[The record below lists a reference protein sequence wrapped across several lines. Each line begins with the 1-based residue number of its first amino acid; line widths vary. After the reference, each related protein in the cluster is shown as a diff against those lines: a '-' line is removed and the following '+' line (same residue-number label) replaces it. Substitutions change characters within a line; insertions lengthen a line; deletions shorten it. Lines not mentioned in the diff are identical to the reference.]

1 MKRRAT
7 FYIAVTGLLV
17 LMFAGAA
24 CSSGE
29 ESESDGV
36 EFGDRGAAT
45 LPTAEA
51 KDLASLAKVVAMGE
65 SFDMDGSVL
74 PGPMGEPPLS
84 GSIKMQ
90 VDSTERDVKLL
101 EETVPRLGAAYTGG
115 YKEAQYDSKRGVFF
129 AINYTVTNESDGLLK
144 PGAHINGS
152 FTLADGT
159 GREWKPMTFQQD
171 HFDGSAAFAMQQDLF
186 DPRELVLQGEEK
198 KTTLGF
204 DIASDAKDLLLRS
217 ELLGIE
223 VKLDY

>member
-1 MKRRAT
+1 MTRRSAIH
-7 FYIAVTGLLV
+7 IAVTGMLV
-17 LMFAGAA
+17 LLFAAA

-29 ESESDGV
+29 EEGDAGK
-36 EFGDRGAAT
+36 FGDRGAAT

-51 KDLASLAKVVAMGE
+51 KELVSLAKVVAMGE

-84 GSIKMQ
+84 GTVKMQ

-115 YKEAQYDSKRGVFF
+115 YKEGQYASKRGVFF
-129 AINYTVTNESDGLLK
+129 AVNYTVTNDTDGLLK
-144 PGAHINGS
+144 PGAHINNS
-152 FTLADGT
+152 FTLADAT
-159 GREWKPMTFQQD
+159 GREWEPMTFQQD
-171 HFDGSAAFAMQQDLF
+171 HFDGSAAFALQQELF
-186 DPRELVLQGEEK
+186 DPRELALQGEEK
-198 KTTLGF
+198 QTTLGF
-204 DIASDAKDLLLRS
+204 DIPSDAKDLRLRS

>member
-1 MKRRAT
+1 MTRRAT
-7 FYIAVTGLLV
+7 FHIAVMGLIV
-17 LMFAGAA
+17 LLFAATA
-24 CSSGE
+24 CSSGGD
-29 ESESDGV
+29 SESDAV

-51 KDLASLAKVVAMGE
+51 KELASLAKVVAMGE

-84 GSIKMQ
+84 GNITMQ
-90 VDSTERDVKLL
+90 VSSTQRDVKLL

-115 YKEAQYDSKRGVFF
+115 YKEGQYASKRGVFF

-152 FTLADGT
+152 FNLADGT

-171 HFDGSAAFAMQQDLF
+171 HFDGSAAFALQQDLF
-186 DPRELVLQGEEK
+186 DPRELMLQGEEK
-198 KTTLGF
+198 TTTLGF
-204 DIASDAKDLLLRS
+204 DIPSDAKDLRLRS
-217 ELLGIE
+217 ELLGLE

>member
-1 MKRRAT
+1 MTRRTT
-7 FYIAVTGLLV
+7 FHIAVTGLLV
-17 LMFAGAA
+17 LLFAAAA
-24 CSSGE
+24 CSSGG
-29 ESESDGV
+29 ESESET

-45 LPTAEA
+45 LPTAEV
-51 KDLASLAKVVAMGE
+51 KELVSLAKVIAMGE

-74 PGPMGEPPLS
+74 PGPMGEPALS
-84 GSIKMQ
+84 GNIKMQ

-115 YKEAQYDSKRGVFF
+115 YKEGQYNSKRGVFF

-144 PGAHINGS
+144 PGAHINNS

-159 GREWKPMTFQQD
+159 GREWTPMTFQQD
-171 HFDGSAAFAMQQDLF
+171 HFDGSAAFALQQELF

-204 DIASDAKDLLLRS
+204 DIASDAKDLRLRS

-223 VKLDY
+223 IKLDY

>member
-1 MKRRAT
+1 MTRRAT
-7 FYIAVTGLLV
+7 FHIAVTGLLV
-17 LMFAGAA
+17 LLFAAAA
-24 CSSGE
+24 CSSGDE
-29 ESESDGV
+29 EEPVV

-51 KDLASLAKVVAMGE
+51 GELASLAKVVALGE

-84 GSIKMQ
+84 GNIKMQ

-115 YKEAQYDSKRGVFF
+115 YKEGQYSSKRGVFF

-144 PGAHINGS
+144 PGAHISGS

-204 DIASDAKDLLLRS
+204 DIASDATDLLLRS

-223 VKLDY
+223 IKLDY

>member
-1 MKRRAT
+1 MKRWAT
-7 FYIAVTGLLV
+7 FHIAVTGLLV
-17 LMFAGAA
+17 LLFAGAA
-24 CSSGE
+24 CSPGE
-29 ESESDGV
+29 ESESAT

-84 GSIKMQ
+84 GSVRMQ

-129 AINYTVTNESDGLLK
+129 AVNYTVTNESDGLLK

-171 HFDGSAAFAMQQDLF
+171 HFDGSAAFALQQELF
-186 DPRELVLQGEEK
+186 DPRELMLQGEEK

-204 DIASDAKDLLLRS
+204 DIPSDAKDLRLRS

-223 VKLDY
+223 IELDY

>member
-7 FYIAVTGLLV
+7 FHIAVTGLLV
-17 LMFAGAA
+17 LLLAAVA

-29 ESESDGV
+29 ESESAT

-51 KDLASLAKVVAMGE
+51 KDLTSLAKVVAMGE

-74 PGPMGEPPLS
+74 PGPMGEQPLS
-84 GSIKMQ
+84 GNIKMQ

-115 YKEAQYDSKRGVFF
+115 YKEGQYNSKRGVFF
-129 AINYTVTNESDGLLK
+129 AVNYTVTNETDGLLK

-171 HFDGSAAFAMQQDLF
+171 HIDGSAAFALQQDLF
-186 DPRELVLQGEEK
+186 DPREFVLQGEEK
-198 KTTLGF
+198 ATTLGF
-204 DIASDAKDLLLRS
+204 DIPSDAKDLLLRS

>member
-1 MKRRAT
+1 MTRRYA
-7 FYIAVTGLLV
+7 FHIAVTGMLV
-17 LMFAGAA
+17 LLFAAAA

-29 ESESDGV
+29 EESET

-51 KDLASLAKVVAMGE
+51 KELGALAKVVAMGE

-84 GSIKMQ
+84 GNVKMQ

-115 YKEAQYDSKRGVFF
+115 YKEGQYASKRGVFF
-129 AINYTVTNESDGLLK
+129 AVNYTVTNETDGLLK

-159 GREWKPMTFQQD
+159 GREWTPMTFQQD
-171 HFDGSAAFAMQQDLF
+171 HFDGSAAFALQQDLF
-186 DPRELVLQGEEK
+186 DPRDLALQGEEK
-198 KTTLGF
+198 QTTLGF
-204 DIASDAKDLLLRS
+204 DIPSDAKDLRLRS

>member
-1 MKRRAT
+1 MKRWAT
-7 FYIAVTGLLV
+7 FHIVVTGLLV
-17 LMFAGAA
+17 LLFAAAA
-24 CSSGE
+24 CSSGGD
-29 ESESDGV
+29 SESDT

-51 KDLASLAKVVAMGE
+51 KELASLAKVLAMGE

-84 GSIKMQ
+84 GSVKMQ

>member
-1 MKRRAT
+1 MKRWAT
-7 FYIAVTGLLV
+7 FHVVVTGLL
-17 LMFAGAA
+17 LLIFSAA
-24 CSSGE
+24 CSSGGD
-29 ESESDGV
+29 SESTG

-65 SFDMDGSVL
+65 SFDVDGSVL

-84 GSIKMQ
+84 GNVKMR

-115 YKEAQYDSKRGVFF
+115 YKEGQYASKRGVFF
-129 AINYTVTNESDGLLK
+129 AVNYTVTNETDGLLK
-144 PGAHINGS
+144 PGAHINNS

-159 GREWKPMTFQQD
+159 GREWEPMTFQQD
-171 HFDGSAAFAMQQDLF
+171 HFDGSAAFALQQDLF
-186 DPRELVLQGEEK
+186 DPRELALQGEEK
-198 KTTLGF
+198 QTTLGF
-204 DIASDAKDLLLRS
+204 DIPSDAKDLRLRS